1 MSISAISGISTYSP
15 VASIEPL
22 NYSLNSMSNVS
33 DVFKGESPKDIAA
46 VNAARPIQYPNA
58 QLVETDPIEQVQ
70 ERKATNSRFNSVA
83 SKFSDTTVGY
93 DSYGGG
99 FGYSMIGTQI
109 DLFA

>member
-1 MSISAISGISTYSP
+1 MSISAISGITTYSP
-15 VASIEPL
+15 VTSIEPL

-33 DVFKGESPKDIAA
+33 DVFKAESTKDTLG
-46 VNAARPIQYPNA
+46 VNATRPIQYPNA
-58 QLVETDPIEQVQ
+58 QLLEADPIEQVE

-99 FGYSMIGTQI
+99 YSYSMAGSQI